1 MVKVRSRPS
10 IFSEKNKLFEAIEV
24 SIETLIPRLNLY
36 SVPEFIDI
44 LSKYSKVNP
53 ACKTIENAYIV
64 LLICMI
70 LQEKS
75 EYTSTSKKSTN
86 LESLAKIFTLH
97 KSKLKLTS
105 KCLTFEKVQEILNKS
120 TKIVSK
126 KLEILKEVPELF
138 YCFQLLQVFTSISFE
153 IACKT
158 LSKITRKVR
167 KSSIFSFFTN
177 DSIPVLPA
185 NISQKKTLV
194 LDLDETLGHFDGR
207 NFHMRPGARD
217 FIKKT
222 SEKYELV
229 LFTSAKEIYA
239 NAALELID
247 PSKHI
252 IFRLYRQHLLMDLGV
267 MVKDLRVLGRDL
279 EKVLIIDNEKK
290 NFRNQI
296 ANGIQIKTWTGDQV
310 DLELYKISD
319 LLCSESD
326 SSAFEIVA
334 KVNSIINQTL

>member
-1 MVKVRSRPS
+1 MVKARNLPN
-10 IFSEKNKLFEAIEV
+10 IFSEKNKLFKVIED
-24 SIETLIPRLNLY
+24 SIEAMIPRLSIY
-36 SVPEFIDI
+36 SLPEFIDF
-44 LSKYSKVNP
+44 LSKYSKLNP

-64 LLICMI
+64 LLICTTI
-70 LQEKS
+70 QEKCKH
-75 EYTSTSKKSTN
+75 TSASQKSSN
-86 LESLAKIFTLH
+86 LKFLSKIFTLH
-97 KSKLKLTS
+97 KLKLKLTS
-105 KCLTFEKVQEILNKS
+105 KCLTFEKIQQIMNNS
-120 TKIVSK
+120 TKLVSK
-126 KLEILKEVPELF
+126 KLEILKEVPEIF

-153 IACKT
+153 IACET
-158 LSKITRKVR
+158 LSKISRQVR

-185 NISQKKTLV
+185 GNSQKKTLV
-194 LDLDETLGHFDGR
+194 LDLDETLGHFDGK

-222 SEKYELV
+222 WEKYELV
-229 LFTSAKEIYA
+229 LFTSAKELYA

-247 PSKHI
+247 PSKLI
-252 IFRLYRQHLLMDLGV
+252 IFRLYRQHLLIDLGA

-279 EKVLIIDNEKK
+279 EKVIIIDNEPK

-326 SSAFEIVA
+326 GSAIEIVA